1 MLNSN
6 SKKVGEEAALNT
18 QTLGADVHPA
28 IALARQDLL
37 SDELRADPNPFFAE
51 LLEHAPILWSERHK
65 AWLISRYDDVSM
77 ALKHDAFGSD
87 RIAPYLASRVAPQ
100 DRERFKR
107 MFELLGSMLLF
118 HGAPI
123 HTRLRGL
130 VQKSFTPWRVQ
141 ALQEGAERIATQLS
155 ENMLQRLNDGVENV
169 DLFSEF
175 CAPLPGQVIAG
186 MFGVPVEDGVQL
198 KAWAEELGLFMNGAL
213 GNPER
218 NERVASA
225 MTDLEAYLC
234 GHIERYRKTPSD
246 NILSGL
252 VAAADEGGKLNYD
265 ELIATCMLLLDAGYK
280 TVQYALV
287 NSLLALLQ
295 LPDDWKRLA
304 TDPAV
309 TQSGIE
315 ECIRFA
321 PPGHYVI
328 RRADRDL
335 EFSGQKIE
343 AGSRIYIVTGAANRD
358 PRRFEEPNRFIIDR
372 KRNPHVSFGGGI
384 HFCLGAPLARMQMK
398 AALTTFLR
406 IMPRLELAVPLNS
419 LEWQRVLILRGLDR
433 LPARI
438 A

>member
-1 MLNSN
+1 LSI
-6 SKKVGEEAALNT
+6 EAL
-18 QTLGADVHPA
+18 DVQARPA
-28 IALARQDLL
+28 AALARLDLL
-37 SDELRADPNPFFAE
+37 SDELRADPFPLFAE
-51 LLEHAPILWSERHK
+51 LLESAPVLWSERHR
-65 AWLISRYDDVSM
+65 AWLISRYDDVTA
-77 ALKHDAFGSD
+77 ALKHEAFGSD
-87 RIAPYLASRVAPQ
+87 RIAPYLESRVAPQ

-107 MFELLGSMLLF
+107 MFDLLGSMLLF
-118 HGAPI
+118 HSAPI
-123 HTRLRGL
+123 HTRLRSL
-130 VQKSFTPWRVQ
+130 VQKSFTPWRVK
-141 ALQEGAERIATQLS
+141 ALQDDAERIAAELS
-155 ENMLQRLNDGVENV
+155 EKMLQRLAEGVEHV

-186 MFGVPVEDGVQL
+186 MFGVPIEDGQRL

-225 MTDLEAYLC
+225 MTEFEIYLRRHIDAY
-234 GHIERYRKTPSD
+234 RQNPAD

-252 VAAADEGGKLNYD
+252 VAAADEGGKLDYD

-287 NSLLALLQ
+287 NTLLALLQ
-295 LPDDWKRLA
+295 LPTDWERLA
-304 TDPAV
+304 SDPAV

-321 PPGHYVI
+321 PPGHYII

-335 EFSGQKIE
+335 EFGGQQIE

-358 PRRFEEPNRFIIDR
+358 PRRFDDPNRFVIDR

-406 IMPRLELAVPLNS
+406 IMPRLELAVPVAS
-419 LEWQRVLILRGLDR
+419 LEWQRVLILRGLDN
-433 LPARI
+433 LPARLAEPI
-438 A
+438 RKTGAL

>member
-1 MLNSN
+1 MSA
-6 SKKVGEEAALNT
+6 G
-18 QTLGADVHPA
+18 TLDTRTRPVAT
-28 IALARQDLL
+28 LARLDLL
-37 SDELRADPNPFFAE
+37 SDELRADPFPLFAE
-51 LLEHAPILWSERHK
+51 LLEVAPVLWSERHR
-65 AWLISRYDDVSM
+65 AWLITRYDDVTA
-77 ALKHDAFGSD
+77 ALKHEAFGSD
-87 RIAPYLASRVAPQ
+87 RIAPYLESRVAPQ
-100 DRERFKR
+100 DRDRFKR
-107 MFELLGSMLLF
+107 MFDLLGSMLLF

-123 HTRLRGL
+123 HTRLRSL

-141 ALQEGAERIATQLS
+141 ALQDEAQRIAAELS
-155 ENMLQRLNDGVENV
+155 EKMLQRLRQGADHV

-186 MFGVPVEDGVQL
+186 MFGVPVEDGARL

-218 NERVASA
+218 NERVANA
-225 MTDLEAYLC
+225 MGDFENYLRLHIDAY
-234 GHIERYRKTPSD
+234 RQNPAD

-287 NSLLALLQ
+287 NSFLALLQ
-295 LPDDWKRLA
+295 LPSDWERLA
-304 TDPAV
+304 NDPSVA
-309 TQSGIE
+309 QSGVE

-321 PPGHYVI
+321 PPGHYII

-335 EFSGQKIE
+335 EFGGQKIA

-406 IMPRLELAVPLNS
+406 IMPRLELAVPLTS
-419 LEWQRVLILRGLDR
+419 LEWQRVLILRGLDS
-433 LPARI
+433 LPARPAEPI
-438 A
+438 RKMDVA

>member
-1 MLNSN
+1 MNIQAS
-6 SKKVGEEAALNT
+6 
-18 QTLGADVHPA
+18 GADVRPA
-28 IALARQDLL
+28 IDLARQDLL

-51 LLEHAPILWSERHK
+51 LLERAPVLWSERHK
-65 AWLISRYDDVSM
+65 AWLISRYDDVAA
-77 ALKHDAFGSD
+77 ALKHEAFGSD
-87 RIAPYLASRVAPQ
+87 RIAPYLASRVAPE

-107 MFELLGSMLLF
+107 MFDLLGSMLLF

-123 HTRLRGL
+123 HTRLRSL

-155 ENMLQRLNDGVENV
+155 EQMLQRLKDGSESV
-169 DLFSEF
+169 DLFDEF

-186 MFGVPVEDGVQL
+186 MFGVPIEDGLQL

-218 NERVASA
+218 NERVAGA
-225 MTDLEAYLC
+225 MADLEAYLR
-234 GHIERYRKTPSD
+234 GHIDAYRKGPAD

-252 VAAADEGGKLNYD
+252 VAAADDGGKLNYD

-295 LPDDWKRLA
+295 LPDDWTRLA
-304 TDPAV
+304 TDASV

-321 PPGHYVI
+321 PPGHYII

-335 EFSGQKIE
+335 DFAGQTIA

-358 PRRFEEPNRFIIDR
+358 PRRFEEPNRFVIDR

-406 IMPRLELAVPLNS
+406 IMPRLELAVPLES